1 MTAALGAV
9 FVVCWSSGFIGA
21 KLGTAV
27 AAVPTLVLWR
37 FLPLVLVLG
46 PVAWWWQRRAPGP
59 PPGIRQVGRE
69 AVIGTLSQAGYLLSV
84 YWAIYL
90 GVNAGTTAL
99 IDGVQPLVAAALVGP
114 LVGVAVSARQWVGL
128 ALGLAGV
135 VVVTLADAARGEVA
149 WWSYLVPFGGM
160 LSLVAATFVAQRSRQ
175 RTPPLTALAIHCGV
189 STVVFAL
196 LAAATGTLSP
206 PADGG
211 FWVAV
216 AWLVVLSTLGGYGLY
231 WVLLTRVGVTR
242 LNALMFLMA
251 PVTAV
256 WGALMFGEA
265 FSLRTA
271 IGLGLGVLAVAVVN
285 LGGTNLGA
293 APPPRPRSPEP
304 VRVGITRASPAPS
317 GAPPAR

>member
-46 PVAWWWQRRAPGP
+46 PAAWWWQRRAPGP

-69 AVIGTLSQAGYLLSV
+69 AAIGTLSQAGYLLSV
-84 YWAIYL
+84 YWAIDL

-135 VVVTLADAARGEVA
+135 VVVTLADAARGEAA

-211 FWVAV
+211 FWIAV

-293 APPPRPRSPEP
+293 APPPGPRSPEP
-304 VRVGITRASPAPS
+304 VRAGITRASPAPS